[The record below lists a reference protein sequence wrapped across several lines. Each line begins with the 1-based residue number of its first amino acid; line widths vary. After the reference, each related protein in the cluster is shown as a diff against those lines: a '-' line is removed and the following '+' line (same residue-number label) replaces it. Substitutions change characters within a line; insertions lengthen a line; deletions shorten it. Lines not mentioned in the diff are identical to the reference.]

1 MVDEAAAA
9 AWRTRL
15 AVVDVTA
22 AAAWKTRM
30 RRWRRLAVGAA
41 VPVAALLRWQKEQQ
55 KCHERLPQSAQ
66 HAAQRGWSFAAA
78 WLHELP
84 SPRLPLVFSTA
95 YFPLDNVA
103 GRDGRQPASAR
114 WRPRRE
120 HRSCPSPDLRHSRCH
135 VEGLQ
140 EGKASWGGHM
150 YPIFRVSCQL
160 RFLAQSCFA
169 QERAVDLSPARACRE
184 ASAAHD
190 LGVPPGAR
198 LRTGAACHA
207 CNLLDRRMYAL
218 LAEKTKKGAKMFG
231 IGCSRSTGALI
242 A

>member
-103 GRDGRQPASAR
+103 GRDGRQPASALANR
-114 WRPRRE
+114 DASTEAVLRSLDATWKDCKKERRVGE
-120 HRSCPSPDLRHSRCH
+120 DTCTRSFVC
-135 VEGLQ
+135 
-140 EGKASWGGHM
+140 
-150 YPIFRVSCQL
+150 RVSSAFFPQSP
-160 RFLAQSCFA
+160 AQSCFA

>member
-1 MVDEAAAA
+1 MRRRLAVVDEAAAA

-95 YFPLDNVA
+95 YFSLAMLQAETVA
-103 GRDGRQPASAR
+103 SQPAR

-120 HRSCPSPDLRHSRCH
+120 HRSCPSQSRCH

-140 EGKASWGGHM
+140 EGKASWGGYM
-150 YPIFRVSCQL
+150 YPIFCVSCQL
-160 RFLAQSCFA
+160 RFLPS
-169 QERAVDLSPARACRE
+169 V
-184 ASAAHD
+184 
-190 LGVPPGAR
+190 PGAV
-198 LRTGAACHA
+198 
-207 CNLLDRRMYAL
+207 LLCTRAS
-218 LAEKTKKGAKMFG
+218 
-231 IGCSRSTGALI
+231 C
-242 A
+242 

>member
-1 MVDEAAAA
+1 MRRRLAVVDEAAAA

-103 GRDGRQPASAR
+103 GRDGRQPASALATETR
-114 WRPRRE
+114 APTE
-120 HRSCPSPDLRHSRCH
+120 AVLQSRCH

-140 EGKASWGGHM
+140 EGKASWGGYM
-150 YPIFRVSCQL
+150 YPIFCVSCQL
-160 RFLAQSCFA
+160 RFLELS
-169 QERAVDLSPARACRE
+169 RAVLLCIRASC
-184 ASAAHD
+184 
-190 LGVPPGAR
+190 
-198 LRTGAACHA
+198 
-207 CNLLDRRMYAL
+207 
-218 LAEKTKKGAKMFG
+218 
-231 IGCSRSTGALI
+231 
-242 A
+242 